1 MFNFSFYNNV
11 MQFNSDVTRMTDDVL
26 GEELHCRTCMTS
38 FGSKEDYRIHYRD
51 DWHRY
56 NLKSKLKDRPP
67 VSQDDFFA
75 MEDDI
80 SSISGSESE
89 DEKSE
94 EIIRSVGSPK
104 VFFKNNHGQEMA
116 IYRCLLHPK
125 KVSIL
130 YFISI
135 V

>member
-1 MFNFSFYNNV
+1 
-11 MQFNSDVTRMTDDVL
+11 L
-26 GEELHCRTCMTS
+26 IS

-56 NLKSKLKDRPP
+56 NLKSKLRDRPP

-94 EIIRSVGSPK
+94 EIVKSVGSPK

-116 IYRCLLHPK
+116 LYRCLLHPK
-125 KVSIL
+125 KVVFFSL
-130 YFISI
+130 FCFI